1 MQKEYTDIDSYITS
15 FPPDIRAILKKIRR
29 TIKNA
34 APEAGETIAY
44 GMPTFTLHGN
54 LVHFA
59 AFTHHIGLY
68 PTPSAIKKFEK
79 QLSSYKTSKGAIQFP
94 LDKPIPYN
102 LIEQIVMFRVQ
113 EQKR

>member
-1 MQKEYTDIDSYITS
+1 MQKTYTDIDSYIAT
-15 FPPDIRAILKKIRR
+15 FPSDIRAILKKIRR
-29 TIKNA
+29 TIRNA
-34 APEAGETIAY
+34 APGAEETIAY

-94 LDKPIPYN
+94 IDKQIPYD
-102 LIEQIVMFRVQ
+102 LVEKIVAFRVK
-113 EQKR
+113 ESNR